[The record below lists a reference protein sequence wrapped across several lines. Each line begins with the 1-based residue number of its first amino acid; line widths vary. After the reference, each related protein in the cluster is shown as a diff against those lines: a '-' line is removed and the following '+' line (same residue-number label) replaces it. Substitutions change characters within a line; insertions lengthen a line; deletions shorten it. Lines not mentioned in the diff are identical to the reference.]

1 VTTPAPA
8 APSTASKVKA
18 KLKKIAWSVA
28 AAFTTPE
35 AIKAEKSLA
44 VIGLTRLAVLV
55 PTAAVLIDLL
65 VKALGG

>member
-1 VTTPAPA
+1 MTVTPVPAPKTSA
-8 APSTASKVKA
+8 FKRI
-18 KLKKIAWSVA
+18 LWGIA

-44 VIGLTRLAVLV
+44 AIGLTRLAVLV
-55 PTAAVLIDLL
+55 PTASGIIYVA

>member
-1 VTTPAPA
+1 MSNLTPVPD
-8 APSTASKVKA
+8 PQKPFGNKFTKV
-18 KLKKIAWSVA
+18 LWGIA

-44 VIGLTRLAVLV
+44 AVALTR
-55 PTAAVLIDLL
+55 AAVLIPSAAFVIDLA

>member
-1 VTTPAPA
+1 MK
-8 APSTASKVKA
+8 KV
-18 KLKKIAWSVA
+18 LWGIA

-44 VIGLTRLAVLV
+44 TIALTRAAVLV
-55 PTAAVLIDLL
+55 PSAAGVIYIV

>member
-1 VTTPAPA
+1 M
-8 APSTASKVKA
+8 
-18 KLKKIAWSVA
+18 KKFLWSLA

-44 VIGLTRLAVLV
+44 VIALLR
-55 PTAAVLIDLL
+55 AAVLIPSAAVVIDIV